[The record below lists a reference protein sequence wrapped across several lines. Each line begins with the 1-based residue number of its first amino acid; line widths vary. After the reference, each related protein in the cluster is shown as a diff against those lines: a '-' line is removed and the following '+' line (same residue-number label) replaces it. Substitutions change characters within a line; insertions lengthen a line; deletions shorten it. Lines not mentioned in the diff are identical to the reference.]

1 MLSAN
6 IRRFT
11 VEDYHW
17 LTDKGFFAE
26 DDRVEL
32 IRGQVVQMAAKG
44 TAHEVC
50 LNRLLKVLIKGFAD
64 DRAIV
69 RCQSPIVLFDNS
81 EPEPDFSIVQYRE
94 DEYLA
99 AHPAATDVML
109 VIEISDSSLDY
120 DRVTKIP
127 LYAEAGIYD
136 YWIFNLQQ
144 NILETYCEP
153 YQNNDEEFGYRLK
166 RIVLPNETIA
176 LPNFPDLVIDLVNI
190 FPPVGRS

>member
-17 LTDKGFFAE
+17 LTEKGFFAE

-94 DEYLA
+94 DEYLT
-99 AHPAATDVML
+99 AHPAATDVIL

-120 DRVTKIP
+120 DRATKTP

-153 YQNNDEEFGYRLK
+153 YQNNDGEFGYRMK
-166 RIVLPNETIA
+166 RIVLPNETIV
-176 LPNFPDLVIDLVNI
+176 LPNFSDLVIDLVNI
-190 FPPVGRS
+190 FPPIGRS

>member
-17 LTDKGFFAE
+17 LTEKGFFAE

-81 EPEPDFSIVQYRE
+81 EPELDFSIVQYRE
-94 DEYLA
+94 DEYLT
-99 AHPAATDVML
+99 AHPAATDVIL

-120 DRVTKIP
+120 DRATKTP

-153 YQNNDEEFGYRLK
+153 YQNNDGEFGYRLK
-166 RIVLPNETIA
+166 RIVLPNETIV
-176 LPNFPDLVIDLVNI
+176 LPNFSDLVIDLVNI

>member
-17 LTDKGFFAE
+17 LTEKGFFAE

-44 TAHEVC
+44 TAHETC
-50 LNRLLKVLIKGFAD
+50 GRRLLRELSKQLGDQATLQS
-64 DRAIV
+64 
-69 RCQSPIVLFDNS
+69 QSPILLPNNS
-81 EPEPDFSIVQYRE
+81 EPEPDFAIAQNRE
-94 DEYLA
+94 DDYLLS
-99 AHPAATDVML
+99 HPLPADVL
-109 VIEISDSSLDY
+109 LIIEISDSSLDY
-120 DRVTKIP
+120 DRETKLP

-144 NILETYCEP
+144 NLLETYCEP
-153 YQNNDEEFGYRLK
+153 YQSNDGEFGYRLK
-166 RIVLPNETIA
+166 KIVLPNESIA
-176 LPNFPDLVIDLVNI
+176 LPTFSDLVIDLVNI
-190 FPPVGRS
+190 FPPVKRS

>member
-17 LTDKGFFAE
+17 LTEKGFFAE

-50 LNRLLKVLIKGFAD
+50 LNRLLKVLIKEFKD

-69 RCQSPIVLFDNS
+69 RCQSPIVLFNES

-94 DEYLA
+94 DEYLS
-99 AHPAATDVML
+99 AHPLPADVL
-109 VIEISDSSLDY
+109 LIIEISDSSLDY
-120 DRVTKIP
+120 DRETKLP

-144 NILETYCEP
+144 NVLETYCEP
-153 YQNNDEEFGYRLK
+153 YQNNDGEFGYRLK
-166 RIVLPNETIA
+166 KIVLPNETIV
-176 LPNFPDLVIDLVNI
+176 LPQFPDLVIDLGKI
-190 FPPVGRS
+190 FPPIRRS